1 MILSPGITMPD
12 LLHSVRDVLA
22 PRYRVERPLGR
33 GGMATVFLAERVS
46 GGGPIAIKVLHR
58 ELATALGPERFHREI
73 EILSRL
79 RHPHIVP
86 VLDSDVAGT
95 YLFLVMPYVNGEN
108 LRARIERDG
117 QLPVCSALSIARDV
131 AEAIDYAHRHNVLHR
146 DVKPENILLEGDR
159 ALVCDFGLARAIDQS
174 TTDSSSSGLV
184 VGTPSYMSPEQA
196 MARKDIG
203 PASDVYA
210 LGCVVYE
217 MLAGDPPFTGPSAQ
231 AIFARHVVDAP
242 RPMRS
247 VRPDLTAGL
256 ERAVLSA
263 LAKDTWARPRS
274 AAAFVDSLETAA
286 KLA

>member
-1 MILSPGITMPD
+1 
-12 LLHSVRDVLA
+12 
-22 PRYRVERPLGR
+22 
-33 GGMATVFLAERVS
+33 
-46 GGGPIAIKVLHR
+46 
-58 ELATALGPERFHREI
+58 
-73 EILSRL
+73 
-79 RHPHIVP
+79 
-86 VLDSDVAGT
+86 VAGT

-117 QLPVCSALSIARDV
+117 QLPVRSALSIARDI

-146 DVKPENILLEGDR
+146 DIKPENILLEGDR

-174 TTDSSSSGLV
+174 TTDSSSNGLV

-217 MLAGDPPFTGPSAQ
+217 MLTGDPPFTGPSAQ
-231 AIFARHVVDAP
+231 AIFARHVADAP
-242 RPMRS
+242 RSMRS
-247 VRPDLTAGL
+247 VRPDLAAEL
-256 ERAVLSA
+256 ERAVLCA

-274 AAAFVDSLETAA
+274 AAAFADSLEAA
-286 KLA
+286 ERS

>member
-12 LLHSVRDVLA
+12 LLHSVRDLLA

-274 AAAFVDSLETAA
+274 AAAFVDSLEAAA

>member
-274 AAAFVDSLETAA
+274 AAAFVDSLEAAA

>member
-1 MILSPGITMPD
+1 MPD

-22 PRYRVERPLGR
+22 TRYRVERPLGR

-231 AIFARHVVDAP
+231 AVFARHLVDAP

-274 AAAFVDSLETAA
+274 AEAFVDSLEAAA

>member
-1 MILSPGITMPD
+1 MPD

-22 PRYRVERPLGR
+22 ARYRVERPLGR

-231 AIFARHVVDAP
+231 AVFARHLVDAP

-274 AAAFVDSLETAA
+274 AAAFVDSLEAAA